1 MNAKNVFI
9 LHIKTM
15 KPKTINNKREI
26 PTVKEMETL
35 RKACP
40 SITDLD
46 KKIDREKEKK
56 SKNIE
61 SIFIKKKKK

>member
-1 MNAKNVFI
+1 
-9 LHIKTM
+9 M
-15 KPKTINNKREI
+15 KPNTINNKREI
-26 PTVKEMETL
+26 PTVKEMEAL

-61 SIFIKKKKK
+61 TIFMKKKKK

>member
-1 MNAKNVFI
+1 MKPTVMNAK
-9 LHIKTM
+9 
-15 KPKTINNKREI
+15 RDI

-40 SITDLD
+40 SITNLD

-61 SIFIKKKKK
+61 AIFNKKQKKKK

>member
-1 MNAKNVFI
+1 
-9 LHIKTM
+9 M
-15 KPKTINNKREI
+15 KPTVMEAKRDI
-26 PTVKEMETL
+26 PTVKEMEAL

-40 SITDLD
+40 SITNLD

-61 SIFIKKKKK
+61 AIFNKKKKKKK

>member
-1 MNAKNVFI
+1 MKPTVMNAK
-9 LHIKTM
+9 
-15 KPKTINNKREI
+15 RDI
-26 PTVKEMETL
+26 PTVKEMEAL

-40 SITDLD
+40 SITNLD

-61 SIFIKKKKK
+61 TIFIKKKKK